1 MLQAY
6 FYWHLRKNIIKRTV
20 VLITQMNDNYGAFDI
35 ILFLVVNVLLIFI
48 VILIWINNIV
58 PFLEKCKYIK
68 MEIKR
73 SADDDRCRYWK
84 NELKK
89 LYLHSMP
96 IIGRF
101 FR

>member
-1 MLQAY
+1 
-6 FYWHLRKNIIKRTV
+6 
-20 VLITQMNDNYGAFDI
+20 MNDNYGAFDI
-35 ILFLVVNVLLIFI
+35 ILFLAVNILLIFI

-58 PFLEKCKYIK
+58 PFLEKREYIK

-73 SADDDRCRYWK
+73 SDNDDRYCYWK

-89 LYLHSMP
+89 LYLHSIP

-101 FR
+101 LR